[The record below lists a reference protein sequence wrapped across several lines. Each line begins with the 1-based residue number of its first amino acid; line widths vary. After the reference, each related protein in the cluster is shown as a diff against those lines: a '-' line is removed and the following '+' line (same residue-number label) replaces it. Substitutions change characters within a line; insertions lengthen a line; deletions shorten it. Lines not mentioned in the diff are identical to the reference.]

1 MKPTKSLIRG
11 HSIITL
17 PQNPQNLAPPP
28 PLPLILEA
36 KFTDNSLFLRFKQIK
51 GKPTTVHE
59 ETSEIG
65 KKYFILDATHL
76 D

>member
-1 MKPTKSLIRG
+1 MMPTKNLIRG

-17 PQNPQNLAPPP
+17 SQNTQNLDS

-59 ETSEIG
+59 ETGEIG